1 MTDVA
6 ATREAIGVDQE
17 WPYSKVIK
25 AGGFVFIKSHIGSAD
40 TGDFPADVGSQTHN
54 TLVNLE
60 RTLEKAGA
68 TLDDVM
74 KINVFLPQ
82 IDEDFGDFDGAYR
95 EFFRDRGVTQMPART
110 TIGAPLSWPQLR
122 VQMDLIAVG

>member
-1 MTDVA
+1 MTHVG
-6 ATREAIGVDQE
+6 ATRQAIGVDQV

-25 AGGFVFIKSHIGSAD
+25 AGGFVFVKSHIG
-40 TGDFPADVGSQTHN
+40 TGASGDYPEDVGSQTRN

-60 RTLEKAGA
+60 STLKTASA

-74 KINVFLPQ
+74 KVNVFLPH
-82 IDEDFGDFDGAYR
+82 IDKDFDEFDAAYR
-95 EFFRDRGVTQMPART
+95 EFFRDRGVAEMPART

-122 VQMDLIAVG
+122 VQMDVIAVG